1 MKYNIKKI
9 IIGSRESMLA
19 KAHVEIFKE
28 KFYRKF
34 EKNLDS
40 ELITKFIKTSGDK
53 FLSQN
58 ISEIGNKGLFTKEI
72 DLAQLDNKVD
82 VGVHSLKDLPT
93 RLPDGLEIVSILKRG
108 SHQDVLYSNK
118 NLHLMELK
126 QNSIIGTSS
135 IRRKNQIFKLR
146 PDLIFED
153 LRGNVD
159 SRVGKVQKGK
169 LERKTLKLMSEVVSE
184 IFPNSMISVLSGPNF
199 SSELIKKKPSASV
212 LSSKNRSVL
221 KEISDLIIQEKF
233 RTYFNN
239 DIIGTQIG
247 GAMKNIIAIACGYI
261 AGCGLGENAKA
272 AIITRG
278 LSEIIDLGIE
288 MGAKRNTFYGLSGI
302 GDLTLSCSSLKSRN
316 AKFGYNLAKSKDH
329 PHTNILLEG
338 IESCESIC
346 ALGEKLNVD
355 LPISKSV
362 KSIINGGNANKI
374 ICELLSRP
382 LQFEK

>member
-9 IIGSRESMLA
+9 IIGSRESKLA

-28 KFYRKF
+28 KFYKKF

-82 VGVHSLKDLPT
+82 VGIHSLKDLPT

-108 SHQDVLYSNK
+108 SHQDVLYSYK

-135 IRRKNQIFKLR
+135 IRRKNQILKLR

-159 SRVGKVQKGK
+159 SRIGKVQKGK
-169 LERKTLKLMSEVVSE
+169 L
-184 IFPNSMISVLSGPNF
+184 
-199 SSELIKKKPSASV
+199 
-212 LSSKNRSVL
+212 
-221 KEISDLIIQEKF
+221 D
-233 RTYFNN
+233 
-239 DIIGTQIG
+239 
-247 GAMKNIIAIACGYI
+247 AIV
-261 AGCGLGENAKA
+261 
-272 AIITRG
+272 
-278 LSEIIDLGIE
+278 
-288 MGAKRNTFYGLSGI
+288 
-302 GDLTLSCSSLKSRN
+302 
-316 AKFGYNLAKSKDH
+316 LAKSGLERLGIKKNYSSLDLNLMV
-329 PHTNILLEG
+329 PAVGQGAIALVVNVKNLRVKEILKRLNDEDTFTEVNCERAFLEALDG
-338 IESCESIC
+338 SCKTPVGAYAKI
-346 ALGEKLNVD
+346 
-355 LPISKSV
+355 
-362 KSIINGGNANKI
+362 NKI
-374 ICELLSRP
+374 GEQKIMNFRYFASTLNGQNFIKDKKKFILSNCMDQSYNLGKDVKRQ
-382 LQFEK
+382 LKLV

>member
-9 IIGSRESMLA
+9 IIGSRESKLA
-19 KAHVEIFKE
+19 KAHVEIFK
-28 KFYRKF
+28 KNFYRKF

-82 VGVHSLKDLPT
+82 VGIHSLKDLPT
-93 RLPDGLEIVSILKRG
+93 RLPDGLELVSILKRG

-135 IRRKNQIFKLR
+135 IRRKNQILKLR

-169 LERKTLKLMSEVVSE
+169 L
-184 IFPNSMISVLSGPNF
+184 
-199 SSELIKKKPSASV
+199 
-212 LSSKNRSVL
+212 
-221 KEISDLIIQEKF
+221 D
-233 RTYFNN
+233 
-239 DIIGTQIG
+239 
-247 GAMKNIIAIACGYI
+247 AIV
-261 AGCGLGENAKA
+261 
-272 AIITRG
+272 
-278 LSEIIDLGIE
+278 
-288 MGAKRNTFYGLSGI
+288 
-302 GDLTLSCSSLKSRN
+302 
-316 AKFGYNLAKSKDH
+316 LAKSGLERLGIKKNYSSLDLNLVV
-329 PHTNILLEG
+329 PAVGQGAIALVVNVKNTRVKEILKRLNDEDTLN
-338 IESCESIC
+338 EVSCERAFLE
-346 ALGEKLNVD
+346 ALDGSCKTPVGAYAKIDKNGEQKIMNFRYFASTLNGQNFISDKKKFILSNCKDQSYNLGKDVKRQLKLV
-355 LPISKSV
+355 
-362 KSIINGGNANKI
+362 
-374 ICELLSRP
+374 
-382 LQFEK
+382 